1 MIPVKN
7 VIKKTKN
14 MAEIINPYYDMT
26 FLNMMEIYN
35 AYSKQPFDLICSSF
49 KFGYLQGMKAARA
62 EIERGG
68 RKNEK

>member
-1 MIPVKN
+1 MPVKN
-7 VIKKTKN
+7 VIKKTN
-14 MAEIINPYYDMT
+14 DMAGMINPHYDMT
-26 FLNMMEIYN
+26 FSNIMEIYN

-62 EIERGG
+62 EIKQGG

>member
-1 MIPVKN
+1 MPVKN

-14 MAEIINPYYDMT
+14 MVGTINPYYDMT

-35 AYSKQPFDLICSSF
+35 AYSKQPFDLICSSL

>member
-1 MIPVKN
+1 MPVKN

-14 MAEIINPYYDMT
+14 MVGTINPYYDMT

-35 AYSKQPFDLICSSF
+35 AYSKQPFDQICSSF